1 MSPSWSRGLV
11 TTEKVARV
19 QTCKL
24 GLRRLEEEAAWI
36 ESFRQLRDARF
47 DELDKVVAEL
57 KREEKVIGRRKRA

>member
-1 MSPSWSRGLV
+1 M
-11 TTEKVARV
+11 

>member
-11 TTEKVARV
+11 TTEKVGRV

-36 ESFRQLRDARF
+36 ERYRQLWDARF
-47 DELDKVVAEL
+47 GELDKVVEDL
-57 KREEKVIGRRKRA
+57 KRKETADGRT

>member
-11 TTEKVARV
+11 TTEEVARV
-19 QTCKL
+19 QTCKI